1 VISLIL
7 GLFALLGFVAFA
19 FHLHNKAEREHE
31 EFQENINNSV
41 KILEF
46 SCGYEL
52 SSKSYARAKVIWD
65 GQDFPV
71 EFIRTHHSD
80 LILAGPRGEFYQ
92 YGKWKSVDDFDSYFE
107 MPKYVRAVLDKRYR
121 QEYKSSYEKNKE
133 EYLVK
138 KLAEASKS

>member
-1 VISLIL
+1 MIGLIFMVIV
-7 GLFALLGFVAFA
+7 LLAFVGFA
-19 FHLHNKAEREHE
+19 FYLHNQANREHE
-31 EFQENINNSV
+31 EFQNTLKNSV

-46 SCGYEL
+46 SCGFDVPT
-52 SSKSYARAKVIWD
+52 KSYARAKVIWE

>member
-1 VISLIL
+1 MVIV
-7 GLFALLGFVAFA
+7 LLAFVGFA
-19 FHLHNKAEREHE
+19 FYLHNQANREHE
-31 EFQENINNSV
+31 EFQNTLKNSV

-46 SCGYEL
+46 SCGFDVPT
-52 SSKSYARAKVIWD
+52 KSYARAKVIWE